1 MKKLS
6 ILLAGTSLA
15 LGVGAAQA
23 DQLDDIREA
32 GVLVCG
38 VPSNYVPFSY
48 LESDNDRTPVGF
60 DVDVCNAIAEHLG
73 VTPELRYVTGASRI
87 PDLTAGRIDIATA
100 ALTITPERAQQV
112 DFSIPYFRTGVRV
125 SVPNDSDITEMDQLN
140 GHRIAVPESGM
151 ASMIVEE
158 RFPDS
163 AAVGFPTPANTF
175 LALQRGMVQAMA
187 GDETTLLGQ
196 MSGAPGEYHLLDG
209 FLTDDWLGVGVRKGE
224 GALLEAVNEA
234 LLGMEADGSAV
245 ASFNRFFGADT
256 PMGMERNFTI
266 NTDNIPAE

>member
-1 MKKLS
+1 MTLRT
-6 ILLAGTSLA
+6 ILLAGACLA
-15 LGVGAAQA
+15 VAGAAQA
-23 DQLDDIREA
+23 DQLDDIRAA

-38 VPSNYVPFSY
+38 VPSNYVPFSF
-48 LESDNDRTPVGF
+48 LENGNERTPVGF
-60 DVDVCNAIAEHLG
+60 DVDVCNAIAAHIG

-125 SVPNDSDITEMDQLN
+125 AVPNSSEITALDQLD
-140 GHRIAVPESGM
+140 GRRIAVPESGM
-151 ASMIVEE
+151 ASMIVAE
-158 RFPDS
+158 RYPD
-163 AAVGFPTPANTF
+163 ATTVGFPNPANTF

-187 GDETTLLGQ
+187 GDESTLLGQ

-209 FLTDDWLGVGVRKGE
+209 ILTDDWLGVGLRKDE
-224 GALLEAVNEA
+224 PALRAAVNEA

-245 ASFNRFFGADT
+245 ASFDRFFGAAT
-256 PMGMERNFTI
+256 PMQMERSFTI
-266 NTDNIPAE
+266 NTDNQPAE